1 MNINERGTRPQHQVR
16 AYNEEWTIIK
26 RFVVLVKDAP
36 AIADA
41 LLTAG
46 EKIVKTNQNDN

>member
-1 MNINERGTRPQHQVR
+1 MNINERGARPQHQVR

-41 LLTAG
+41 ILTAG
-46 EKIVKTNQNDN
+46 EKIKKNEKR

>member
-1 MNINERGTRPQHQVR
+1 MNVNERGTRPQHQVR
-16 AYNEEWTIIK
+16 AYDDEWTLIK

-41 LLTAG
+41 ILTAG
-46 EKIVKTNQNDN
+46 EKIKKNEKR

>member
-1 MNINERGTRPQHQVR
+1 MNVKERGTRPQHQVR
-16 AYNEEWTIIK
+16 AYDDEWTLIK

-41 LLTAG
+41 ILTAG
-46 EKIVKTNQNDN
+46 EKIKKNEKGE